1 MRLCGDSPVIENIE
15 LKLLL
20 EGIYQHYGYDFRQ
33 YAHASIKRRIKR
45 HMGIHHIEHVSQ
57 LQDRVLHDKQLMK
70 QLLMDISVHVTD
82 MFRDADFYL
91 SFREHIVPL
100 LHTFPLFHIWHA
112 GCSTGEEV
120 YSMAILLR
128 EEGLLD
134 KARIYATDINNHA
147 LKTAKQ
153 GIYPLSRIKDATAL
167 YRLAG
172 GEEDFSDYYV
182 ARYGNVLFDPE
193 LKQHITFCNH
203 NLVTDQSF
211 HQFEVILC
219 RNVMIYFNT
228 ELKKHA
234 LQLFHQSLSPM
245 GILADGSKETVNMKN
260 HFEAVDT
267 NNRIYRK
274 TGQ

>member
-1 MRLCGDSPVIENIE
+1 MIESIE

-20 EGIYQHYGYDFRQ
+20 EGVYQRYGYDFRN
-33 YAHASIKRRIKR
+33 YAKASIKRRIKR
-45 HMGIHHIEHVSQ
+45 HMAIHQIKRVSQ
-57 LQDRVLHDKQLMK
+57 LQDRILHDTALMN

-82 MFRDADFYL
+82 IFRDPDFYR
-91 SFREHIVPL
+91 SFRKNIVPI

-134 KARIYATDINNHA
+134 RARIYATDINEQA

-153 GIYPLSRIKDATAL
+153 GIYPLSGMKNSTAL
-167 YRLAG
+167 YRAAG
-172 GEEDFSDYYV
+172 GTEGFSDYYT

-219 RNVMIYFNT
+219 RNVMIYFNSD
-228 ELKKHA
+228 LKNHT
-234 LQLFHQSLSPM
+234 LELFHQSLSPR
-245 GILADGSKETVNMKN
+245 GIMAVGAKESIHMKN
-260 HFEAVDT
+260 HFEAVDAG
-267 NNRIYRK
+267 NRIYRK
-274 TGQ
+274 CN

>member
-1 MRLCGDSPVIENIE
+1 MIENIE
-15 LKLLL
+15 LELLL
-20 EGIYQHYGYDFRQ
+20 EGVYQHYGYDFRD

-45 HMGIHHIEHVSQ
+45 HMAIHHIERVSQ
-57 LQDRVLHDKQLMK
+57 LQDRILHDAELMN
-70 QLLMDISVHVTD
+70 QLLMDISVHVTEI
-82 MFRDADFYL
+82 FRDADFYR
-91 SFREHIVPL
+91 SFREHVVPI

-134 KARIYATDINNHA
+134 RARIYATDINEQA

-153 GIYPLSRIKDATAL
+153 GIYPLSCMKDSTAL
-167 YRLAG
+167 YLAAG
-172 GEEDFSDYYV
+172 GKECFSDYYT
-182 ARYGNVLFDPE
+182 ARYGSVIFDPE
-193 LKQHITFCNH
+193 LKQHITFCDH

-219 RNVMIYFNT
+219 RNVMIYFNND
-228 ELKKHA
+228 LKRHT

-245 GILADGSKETVNMKN
+245 GIMAVGAKESIHMKD
-260 HFEAVDT
+260 HFEAFDPA
-267 NNRIYRK
+267 NRMYRK
-274 TGQ
+274 IG